1 MKLKTMK
8 KSDIFRFVLLCCAL
22 VFCCVTLVISLIKK
36 DTNSTFMSVLSVLY
50 VFIPNIA
57 EKLFK
62 FRIQPSLYVFIL
74 IYAICPLL
82 GYAYNFYHHVHW
94 WDDIMHGFAG
104 IIFAM
109 LGAYLPYVLSK
120 KKRCSVALCAFCAFF
135 FSVAISGLWEL
146 WEFTSDSLF
155 HTDMQKDTVL
165 SELPPSY
172 VISEWLGGKVGEL
185 KPVDDVQ
192 IVINGVTFGQY
203 VDLGLIDS
211 MKDVLVETA
220 GAAIYTIIYVVARGK
235 HFVFVPLKK
244 ENAAI
249 LDTTPLSDDEADD
262 EAAQEAAV
270 AYSEAAEPECEPTD
284 MQD

>member
-8 KSDIFRFVLLCCAL
+8 KADIFRFALLCCAL
-22 VFCCVTLVISLIKK
+22 AFCLVTCVWGLI
-36 DTNSTFMSVLSVLY
+36 DGNTNNAFMSILSVLY

-62 FRIQPSLYVFIL
+62 FRIQNSLYVFIL
-74 IYAICPLL
+74 IYTICPLL
-82 GYAYNFYHHVHW
+82 GYAYNFYHLVHW
-94 WDDIMHGFAG
+94 WDDILHGFAG
-104 IIFAM
+104 VIFAM

-155 HTDMQKDTVL
+155 HTDMQKDTIL
-165 SELPPSY
+165 YDLPPSY
-172 VISEWLGGKVGEL
+172 VFSEALDGKIGEL
-185 KPVDDVQ
+185 VPVDDVQ
-192 IVINGVTFGQY
+192 VIVNGTTLGYY

-220 GAAIYTIIYVVARGK
+220 GAAIYTIIYVIARGK
-235 HFVFVPLKK
+235 HFVFMPAEKAPAL
-244 ENAAI
+244 E
-249 LDTTPLSDDEADD
+249 LDTTPLSDEELDD
-262 EAAQEAAV
+262 EAELEAAISQ
-270 AYSEAAEPECEPTD
+270 SENLSDEE
-284 MQD
+284 